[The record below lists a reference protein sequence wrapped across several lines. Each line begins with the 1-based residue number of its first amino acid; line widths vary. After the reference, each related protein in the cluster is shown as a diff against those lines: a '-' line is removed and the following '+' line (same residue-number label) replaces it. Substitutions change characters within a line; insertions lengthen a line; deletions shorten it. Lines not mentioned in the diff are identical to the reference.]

1 MGLLYRVQTVI
12 QKVHFRHRWISQS
25 VDCWLHTLQLKP
37 ALMQATI
44 CWKSEHSAL
53 FTRQLTSLF
62 LMPRLEN
69 NIFFFCTKRTQNQS
83 RSKRAYVAS
92 SWMLLYVWWKDL
104 FSPKR
109 HQLQHLLTHHHT
121 LWVAV
126 NKRITSLQHSVYFY
140 SQKIKSILL
149 RALR

>member
-12 QKVHFRHRWISQS
+12 QKVHFRRRWISQS

-69 NIFFFCTKRTQNQS
+69 NIFFFAPKELKTKAEVNER
-83 RSKRAYVAS
+83 
-92 SWMLLYVWWKDL
+92 MLPAAACCYTCGGKTYFPPKDTDL
-104 FSPKR
+104 NIYW
-109 HQLQHLLTHHHT
+109 LTTT

-126 NKRITSLQHSVYFY
+126 NKRITSLQHS
-140 SQKIKSILL
+140 QKIKSILL